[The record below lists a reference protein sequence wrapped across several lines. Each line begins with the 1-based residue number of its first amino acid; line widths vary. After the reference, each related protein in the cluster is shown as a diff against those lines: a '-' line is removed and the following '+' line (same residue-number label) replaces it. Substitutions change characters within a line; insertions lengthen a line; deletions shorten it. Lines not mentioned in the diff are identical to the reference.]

1 MYEHLITLQDSRDAV
16 ICLSFSP
23 QAKFIAAAGYGGVT
37 VWDLESFDPIPV
49 PNNIYNPRNPDNVYS
64 ACAWLHFEQADRY
77 FLIVGSQ
84 EGTVSI
90 MQLEV
95 NDEAFHTTVRVV
107 PEPSGFQVLSIDV
120 YHTEIEI
127 GKLARIAV
135 ATADNRTT
143 VYTLSSSG
151 VFREIFS
158 ATVEDFSLIAARFC
172 KKTADI
178 YVFELNGGTIMRLD
192 YKTGDVKSNQKYG
205 PDPMGTVCIDDSS
218 NFFVACTGA
227 DFQMLRLDTIE
238 HIQTFSGPDPV
249 VRFPKVATFSEDGAV
264 LIGGTDRGHAM
275 VFDVQSGANVQP
287 LKYAKGGLVQPVA
300 ACTSKK
306 GFLAAIAGSTMETS
320 AEVVIYQKNHL
331 PPTTPK
337 SNDNTK
343 ASLYRSLMNRGS
355 IQFIFVMLGISLML
369 NGLYSLALTYT
380 PVVCFSRF
388 LDFAHS
394 IMSSLSRSS
403 LC

>member
-1 MYEHLITLQDSRDAV
+1 MYQHLITLQDSRDAV

-49 PNNIYNPRNPDNVYS
+49 SNNIYNPRNPDNVYS

-90 MQLEV
+90 MQLEA
-95 NDEAFHTTVRVV
+95 NDEAFHTAVRVV

-120 YHTEIEI
+120 YHTEIGI

-143 VYTLSSSG
+143 LYTLSSSG

-158 ATVEDFSLIAARFC
+158 ATVENFSLIAARFC

-178 YVFELNGGTIMRLD
+178 YIFELNGGTIMKLD

-218 NFFVACTGA
+218 NFFVACTDS

-238 HIQTFSGPDPV
+238 HIRTFSSPDPVV

-264 LIGGTDRGHAM
+264 LIGGTDKGHAM
-275 VFDVQSGANVQP
+275 VFDVQSGAKVQP

-300 ACTSKK
+300 ACISKK
-306 GFLAAIAGSTMETS
+306 GFLAAIAGSTMEIP
-320 AEVVIYQKNHL
+320 AEVVIYQKSHL
-331 PPTTPK
+331 PPSAPE
-337 SNDNTK
+337 SNDIMK
-343 ASLYRSLMNRGS
+343 ASLYRTLMHRGTL
-355 IQFIFVMLGISLML
+355 QFIFVILGMSLML
-369 NGLYSLALTYT
+369 NGLYFLALNYA
-380 PVVCFSRF
+380 PMVCFPG
-388 LDFAHS
+388 
-394 IMSSLSRSS
+394 SLISPTP
-403 LC
+403 